1 MVQQF
6 EPVLNRTELKELS
19 SEEFSPVRF
28 SSGNFFNGSVQFGP
42 KRRVNWTELNFGNT
56 MLEMRFNLEE
66 QKRER
71 LVFGPAFLEEESV
84 SEEKKAADKAAVEQ
98 LSLQEGEGKDLMPRT
113 HPADVN
119 NDVKSLDRRGKRN
132 LYLLLLTLQRL
143 AIRKTEKMYGNFL
156 KVI

>member
-1 MVQQF
+1 MDGWSARMLFRSAPRLSQLTRTPTQF
-6 EPVLNRTELKELS
+6 EQAYYAYQARMRHSLHNPFPFYFYFKQ
-19 SEEFSPVRF
+19 
-28 SSGNFFNGSVQFGP
+28 GS
-42 KRRVNWTELNFGNT
+42 L
-56 MLEMRFNLEE
+56 LEMHFNLEE
-66 QKRER
+66 QKCER
-71 LVFGPAFLEEESV
+71 LAFGPAFLEEESV

-98 LSLQEGEGKDLMPRT
+98 LLLQEGEGEDLMPRT

-119 NDVKSLDRRGKRN
+119 NNVKSLDRRGKRN